1 MANAI
6 TLNSEIINQAGY
18 PVKTIIS
25 ESNVEIST
33 DGKFYSFGDMVIRV
47 ELVQAIVK
55 MTDTSNVKEP
65 TVEILHG

>member
-25 ESNVEIST
+25 ASDVEIST

-55 MTDTSNVKEP
+55 MTDTPLVKEP
-65 TVEILHG
+65 SVEILHG